1 MEQTTIYLCYNT
13 DNWHTHQSMTHDNL
27 IYISDNLEDC
37 ITKLK
42 KHFSLAEWQCQQLRN
57 IQQTQASGEDDK
69 SQLIGNI
76 YIAKEI
82 LNDFTY

>member
-1 MEQTTIYLCYNT
+1 MEQATIYLCYNT

-42 KHFSLAEWQCQQLRN
+42 KHFSLAE
-57 IQQTQASGEDDK
+57 
-69 SQLIGNI
+69 
-76 YIAKEI
+76 
-82 LNDFTY
+82 